1 MCALLLMYVDRED
14 AFNIMCN
21 IINKK
26 PFSMKHYYTPG
37 MPALKKTFYVL
48 LRLEHKYMPKL
59 FWHMIEEFYT
69 PALYATNW
77 FLTLFS
83 SRMPIELTLRIWDI
97 FFIEGFSVMYKIIIA
112 IFKIN
117 QKELLKSDYEQ
128 LSLKVKG
135 FLQETTQPFSQHKK
149 PENDDENQK
158 AIEKINSSIVEHL
171 LNEASLSKKIDNIL
185 ETANKL
191 GIT

>member
-1 MCALLLMYVDRED
+1 MVAILLMYVDRED

-21 IINKK
+21 LINKK
-26 PFSMKHYYTPG
+26 QYNMRGYYLPG

-48 LRLEHKYMPKL
+48 LCLQIKYLPKL
-59 FWHMIEEFYT
+59 FDHMIEEFYT

-77 FLTLFS
+77 FMTLFS

-97 FFIEGFSVMYKIIIA
+97 FFIEGFIVMYKIIIA

-135 FLQETTQPFSQHKK
+135 YLQETTQPFSQHKK
-149 PENDDENQK
+149 PENESENDA
-158 AIEKINSSIVEHL
+158 AIEKINASIIE
-171 LNEASLSKKIDNIL
+171 
-185 ETANKL
+185 
-191 GIT
+191 